1 MWCNAGVSDPSGL
14 SDALRAALAAEANP
28 ERAAGQQRYMKS
40 ALPFHGV
47 PVPRVRAI
55 VRTMAAAH
63 PLPDRASWLAAVR
76 AIWDDATH
84 REQRYGAIGLLRH
97 RRYRAWLTPDEESIE
112 LLRHLVTSGA
122 WWDLVDELAAHV
134 AGEFLRAD
142 PPTMVPVLRG
152 WAGEPDLWL
161 RRTAILSQLGARD
174 ATDTDLLV
182 RAIEGSID
190 DPGFFARKAIGWA
203 LREYSKTDEAWV
215 RGYVAANAGRLS
227 ALSRREALTWLSAR
241 PAG

>member
-1 MWCNAGVSDPSGL
+1 MSEVPSL
-14 SDALRAALAAEANP
+14 VAAIRSALASAACPANAEP
-28 ERAAGQQRYMKS
+28 MQRYMKS

-55 VRTMAAAH
+55 VRTVAAAH

-76 AIWDDATH
+76 TIWDGATH

-97 RRYRAWLTPDEESIE
+97 RRYRAWLTPDEESVE
-112 LLRHLVTSGA
+112 LLRHLVTTGA

-152 WAGEPDLWL
+152 CAGEPDVWL